1 MSAPSHIVIGHHFGN
16 WIVDLLGGVLPDWA
30 RVVTMPPSPPFPLD
44 PSVEVLLVLP
54 ERAGGAP
61 FPTDG
66 PPPGWPFGVRLIQ
79 CLSAGIDEYPAW
91 LFKTG
96 TPAATAS
103 GSTAVPM
110 AEFVL
115 ASLLACEKMLP
126 DVWIRD
132 AADWKPFPLGALAG
146 KTLGLLGF
154 GAIGR
159 AVAERALPFG
169 MRVITHRRSGGTPDL
184 AGVEGVDFGTLL
196 AQSDHLVVAAP
207 LTAATR
213 HMMNA
218 EAFAHMKSGGHLVN
232 VSRGGLVD
240 QDALVAALDAGTLA
254 LATLDVTDPEPLPAG
269 HPLYAHPKVRVS
281 PHTSWAG
288 GPRVAE
294 GIGRIL
300 LENLTRFRDGRPVLN
315 PVDPEAGY

>member
-1 MSAPSHIVIGHHFGN
+1 MSAPNQITIGHHFGN
-16 WIVDLLGGVLPDWA
+16 WVVDLLGGVLPGWV
-30 RVVTMPPSPPFPLD
+30 RVVALPGDAPFPLD
-44 PSVEVLLVLP
+44 PSVEILLVLP
-54 ERAGGAP
+54 ERAGGAA
-61 FPTDG
+61 FPPDG
-66 PPPGWPFGVRLIQ
+66 QPAGWPFGVRLIQ

-91 LFKTG
+91 LFRTG

-115 ASLLACEKMLP
+115 ASLLAFEKMLP
-126 DVWIRD
+126 DVWIHD

-154 GAIGR
+154 GAIGK

-184 AGVEGVDFGTLL
+184 AGVEGVDLATLL
-196 AQSDHLVVAAP
+196 AESDHLVVAAP
-207 LTAATR
+207 LTPATR
-213 HMMNA
+213 HMLNDQ
-218 EAFAHMKSGGHLVN
+218 AFARMKPGAHLVN

-240 QDALVAALDAGTLA
+240 QDALVAALDNGRLA

-269 HPLYAHPKVRVS
+269 HALYAHPKVRVS

-300 LENLTRFRDGRPVLN
+300 VENLTRYRDGRPVIN